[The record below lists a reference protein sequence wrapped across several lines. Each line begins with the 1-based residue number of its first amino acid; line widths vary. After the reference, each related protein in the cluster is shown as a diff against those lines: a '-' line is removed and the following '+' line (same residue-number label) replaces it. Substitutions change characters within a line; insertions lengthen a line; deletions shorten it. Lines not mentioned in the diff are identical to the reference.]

1 MNEWTNERMN
11 ERMKEQTNELA
22 KLIKAEQKVNHNFA
36 YFFNLINQSKSHEVY
51 TAAAAITFF

>member
-1 MNEWTNERMN
+1 MN

-36 YFFNLINQSKSHEVY
+36 YFFNIINQSKSHEVY